1 MSGSKYSMAFTTG
14 GLFHAESLIV
24 ALEYQDLKY
33 WTAVSDFVIKRN
45 LLQSRTETT
54 LKRQTRE
61 IVSRLE
67 TLRDPE
73 VEFLIN
79 ASSQEQAYMLWLA
92 VCRRYRFIADFAA
105 QVLRERYI
113 SLNTDLSSKEF
124 ESFFNRQAEW
134 HEELD
139 AITVS
144 TRAKLRQVLFKIL
157 READLLTDANII
169 NAALLTPSFVELV
182 AQTDRAQLAYFP
194 VFESDLIGVS

>member
-1 MSGSKYSMAFTTG
+1 MAFTTG

>member
-1 MSGSKYSMAFTTG
+1 MAFTTG

-24 ALEYQDLKY
+24 ALEYQDLKD